1 MQTGEQKTATPPIR
15 SIGLV
20 RRMEIAIRW
29 QYRRKV
35 FLSAVIKAIW
45 GDLKMSVWAMLLG
58 LLAPFVIVLTIP
70 CRLGIWMLSPIFT
83 PFVKMDVKHW
93 LMMAEIIERKN
104 PPNEKAE
111 PPANGDSAN
120 QKSYE

>member
-1 MQTGEQKTATPPIR
+1 MQTDEQKTATPPIR

-20 RRMEIAIRW
+20 RQMEIAIRW

-35 FLSAVIKAIW
+35 FLSAVIKAIS

-83 PFVKMDVKHW
+83 PFVRMDAKMW
-93 LMMAEIIERKN
+93 LMMADIIERKN
-104 PPNEKAE
+104 PPNADLKHGEDK
-111 PPANGDSAN
+111 
-120 QKSYE
+120 KL